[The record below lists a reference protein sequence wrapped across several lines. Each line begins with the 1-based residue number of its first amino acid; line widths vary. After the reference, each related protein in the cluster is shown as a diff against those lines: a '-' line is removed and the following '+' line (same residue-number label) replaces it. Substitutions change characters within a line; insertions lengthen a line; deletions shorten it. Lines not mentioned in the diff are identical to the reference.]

1 MTKDSTRKEWLVEL
15 IKKRRTRKPIYFDA
29 KVSSETI
36 EYLIDVARNAP
47 NHHRTEPARFYI
59 LDCERIRKVGKLFK
73 EVISG
78 DSIDPALVEKG
89 LRKEKEWGN
98 STGLLVITSYTDEN
112 SLLLRK
118 NPTVVQLVPR

>member
-1 MTKDSTRKEWLVEL
+1 M
-15 IKKRRTRKPIYFDA
+15 P
-29 KVSSETI
+29 SERI
-36 EYLIDVARNAP
+36 EHLIDVARNAP

-59 LDCERIRKVGKLFK
+59 LDCERIRKVGKLFN

-98 STGLLVITSYTDEN
+98 STRFACHN
-112 SLLLRK
+112 
-118 NPTVVQLVPR
+118 